1 LRETPAVK
9 YEYRVYTSI
18 HQIDADEWSQL
29 CGSFDSQ
36 PFLSLGFLSVFENTM
51 RETHGL
57 WYVMVRDSA
66 GRALGCACL
75 SRVRIDLLVIGGDG
89 VKAAVRAIRKAL
101 PAFFYVDVL
110 MCGLPFSAGLKH
122 LFWLPEADG
131 AAVLNTV
138 DAAMHAIARS
148 EHIRFLV
155 YKEMGA
161 PDRKIMNALLRFGY
175 VAGESLPRNLF
186 RADFATF
193 DAYCGALKSHYR
205 KVIRSSE
212 RKFLSG
218 GYVTERL
225 TTSQSIATAYTNS
238 VHQLY
243 ATKARNAAYHLEV
256 LPAGFFREL
265 AAELEG
271 AVSLTCV
278 YQAEEIVAFNWALH
292 TANDYYC
299 LFCGVNDERNHSGD
313 LYFNLVYQEMDNALR
328 LGARDIHCGQT
339 ADAFKARLGCVAT
352 PLYIYAKGLGLLR
365 SQLVSRC
372 AAILFGKKP
381 EPPSFQVLRSNR
393 DSYNI
398 ADRTEATAQ
407 RVK

>member
-1 LRETPAVK
+1 LREIPSTK

-18 HQIDADEWSQL
+18 HQIDPDEWAEL
-29 CGSFDSQ
+29 CGSFDAQ
-36 PFLSLGFLSVFENTM
+36 PFMSLSFLSVFEHTM
-51 RETHGL
+51 RETHRL
-57 WYVMVRDSA
+57 WYVVVRDSL

-75 SRVRIDLLVIGGDG
+75 SRVPIDLLVIGGDA
-89 VKAAVRAIRKAL
+89 VKATVRAIRKAFPRFL
-101 PAFFYVDVL
+101 HVDVL

-131 AAVLNTV
+131 AAVLKTIDV
-138 DAAMHAIARS
+138 AMHAIARR
-148 EHIRFLV
+148 ERIRFLV
-155 YKEMGA
+155 YKELGA
-161 PDRKIMNALLRFGY
+161 PDRTVMNGLLRFGY

-186 RADFATF
+186 HADFATF
-193 DAYCGALKSHYR
+193 DEYCGALKSHYR

-225 TTSQSIATAYTNS
+225 TSSQSISTAYTNA

-243 ATKARNAAYHLEV
+243 AAKARDAAYHLEV
-256 LPAGFFREL
+256 LPASFFREL

-292 TANDYYC
+292 TGNDYYC
-299 LFCGVNDERNHSGD
+299 LFCGVNEERNRSGD
-313 LYFNLVYQEMDNALR
+313 LYFNLVYQEMDNGLR

-339 ADAFKARLGCVAT
+339 ADAFKARLGCVTT
-352 PLYIYAKGLGLLR
+352 PLFIYAKGLGLLR
-365 SQLVSRC
+365 SQLIARG
-372 AAILFGKKP
+372 APLLFGKKP
-381 EPPSFQVLRSNR
+381 DPPSFQVLRASAEPV
-393 DSYNI
+393 DS
-398 ADRTEATAQ
+398 AP
-407 RVK
+407 VV